1 MKIHRGD
8 HAKSIKVK
16 RSSVNLQGVDYPCC
30 IFQKKESVE
39 AVGLRASK
47 PSVDRM
53 LITM

>member
-1 MKIHRGD
+1 MKIHLRE

-16 RSSVNLQGVDYPCC
+16 RSYVNLKGVDYPCC
-30 IFQKKESVE
+30 TFPKKIVE

-47 PSVDRM
+47 PSTDRL